1 MKRPS
6 EEAAGRQ
13 PCTRELAL
21 TSCTLD
27 MDSQTL
33 GLERWLVT
41 PNSWITS
48 HSRESR
54 ACAYRSWSLSRVL
67 GALCHRLP
75 GTGLLRVW
83 GHKGC
88 GRRPGRAHRPRLRA
102 GTLVQVHARGSR
114 APGAQRTQASE
125 RASGAGCWVC
135 QPEGQ
140 RREAVLALAAVLR
153 GHSAGWGTA
162 SCSRAA
168 RGRRKPSP
176 EAGTES
182 GTPLT
187 ARAGPAAAPLRQAR
201 PTFQRALSEARL
213 RHPRDTPA
221 TSARPSRGA
230 GLVTHAVGPQAA
242 CTGARRSPCLI
253 LAVRCR
259 GRVSPH
265 CRPTVGQSGSCPNWV
280 CGPRLFRGKQV
291 LESSLVGET

>member
-1 MKRPS
+1 MRGHFSKTSGKSAFSGQRLCSGRGQGTASVEYQEPGKSAS
-6 EEAAGRQ
+6 EGSSHR
-13 PCTRELAL
+13 L
-21 TSCTLD
+21 TDCD
-27 MDSQTL
+27 PPPWPANSQ
-33 GLERWLVT
+33 
-41 PNSWITS
+41 
-48 HSRESR
+48 
-54 ACAYRSWSLSRVL
+54 
-67 GALCHRLP
+67 LP